1 MNYIKTYDKFV
12 NESANSENAIVSF
25 VAVGDMLAHTDIQND
40 AAENGYDYS
49 DVFSALKP
57 KIQQYDIRYCNAET
71 PICDSKHGGELGEMG
86 TALFAA
92 DTNFGDAILDAGFNL
107 ISLANNH
114 VIDNGLDGLEQN
126 RKFWYSSGA
135 VCSGLDENSPESRV
149 SFFTKNGIVFAFVSY
164 TTRVNTMRKKRV
176 SGINIW
182 DEQFG
187 VRDIM
192 YARKN
197 ADVVIVSLHWGTEYM
212 LGDINKEQR
221 HISEYLSQLGVDIIL
236 GTHPHVVQ
244 PVRWVGDRGRTL
256 CAYSLGNCVARQKG
270 NETAKR
276 VGGMLSFNVVKSP
289 SGVIGITDIKTDLN
303 YICYD
308 DNNRNVRVVPFDDL
322 TDNELQQRD
331 LVRSEY
337 GNVFVL
343 ESVNDYIDEKI
354 KLSDKNKEKL
364 IEYDKRYGKIM
375 DKYHK
380 EKSHFQ
386 NITNMSE
393 LISRYK
399 KHLREDDDYDLT
411 FDKIEYE
418 KSAWSDEKQ
427 YKAFMD
433 DVESL
438 IDDFREFQACYL
450 TKFYLDKLEIVK
462 KNIDYI
468 HDYVNGKRKLPKNFY
483 RPSNYLYHKA
493 LKYIKENPVDDIHD
507 LEKKDKD
514 YKRTITPK
522 EAKKE
527 MEDEIKK
534 NGYNWKVEL
543 DDNLVPRMSVKT
555 YKKFL
560 INAHSNFSKVDIDSL
575 KRHEVNTHVARKDS
589 GIKTGLNLFL
599 YGLHG
604 AGKYDEGMAIYNSLD
619 KSPKPKPNI
628 MFYISKKIIILKHLF
643 TMPTDELVKKIMKMT
658 ESKMDDALIGIIRA
672 MRIVFWNE
680 NYATSLDSSYLT
692 GYEEIRKMDDGAR
705 EELIKYNIGPEQ
717 LYELPTI
724 KKFLKSNGFEKQ

>member
-1 MNYIKTYDKFV
+1 MQMEHIQTYENFIEKLAEPKT
-12 NESANSENAIVSF
+12 VSF
-25 VAVGDMLAHTDIQND
+25 VAVGDMLAHTDVQTD
-40 AAENGYDYS
+40 AFDNGTYDYS
-49 DVFSALKP
+49 GVFSALKD
-57 KIQQYDIRYCNAET
+57 KLMGYDLRYCNAET
-71 PICDSKHGGELGEMG
+71 PITCGENHGGELGEMG
-86 TALFAA
+86 TALFSAHKS
-92 DTNFGDAILDAGFNL
+92 FGDAILDAGFNI

-114 VIDNGLDGLEQN
+114 VLDNGVDGIQQN
-126 RKFWYSSGA
+126 REYWYSSGA
-135 VCSGLDENSPESRV
+135 VCSGLDENEAESRV
-149 SFFTKNGIVFAFVSY
+149 SFFTKNGITFAFVSY

-192 YARKN
+192 YARRN
-197 ADVVIVSLHWGTEYM
+197 ADVVIVSMHWGTEYM

-221 HISEYLSQLGVDIIL
+221 HISELMAQLGVNIII

-244 PVRWVGDRGRTL
+244 PVRWIGNTL

-270 NETAKR
+270 NETSKR
-276 VGGMLSFNVVKSP
+276 VGGMLGMNITKA
-289 SGVIGITDIKTDLN
+289 GDKIVIDNITTDLN
-303 YICYD
+303 YIYYD
-308 DNNRNVRVVPFDDL
+308 DNNQNIKVIPFADL
-322 TDNELQQRD
+322 SDNELQQHE
-331 LVRSEY
+331 LVRNEY
-337 GNVFVL
+337 NGIFVV
-343 ESVNDYIDEKI
+343 ESVNDYIDEKL

-380 EKSHFQ
+380 EKSHYQ

-418 KSAWSDEKQ
+418 KSAWANEKE
-427 YKAFMD
+427 YKEFMK
-433 DVESL
+433 DVDSL
-438 IDDFREFQACYL
+438 IDDFREFQVCYL

-462 KNIDYI
+462 KNIEYI

-483 RPSNYLYHKA
+483 RPSDYLYKRA
-493 LKYIKENPVDDIHD
+493 LKYIKENPVNDIKD
-507 LEKKDKD
+507 LEKEDSD
-514 YKRTITPK
+514 YKRSITPK

-527 MEDEIKK
+527 MEKEIEKG
-534 NGYNWKVEL
+534 GYDWKVEL

-560 INAHSNFSKVDIDSL
+560 INAHSDFSKVDIDSL

-589 GIKTGLNLFL
+589 GIKTGLQLFL

-658 ESKMDDALIGIIRA
+658 ESKLDDALIGIIRA
-672 MRIVFWNE
+672 MRIVFWNA

-692 GYEEIRKMDDGAR
+692 GYEEIRKMDDDAR
-705 EELIKYNIGPEQ
+705 EELIRYNIGPEQ

-724 KKFLKSNGFEKQ
+724 KKFLKENGFEK